1 MFAFV
6 FIAFLNP
13 IVLVYD
19 LWNNS
24 LAWVYTNYFSD
35 YKDRLVD
42 VCPHLGTIPSS
53 EKVDKALMQGEE
65 AKPEKY
71 KRIYVE
77 DHRGRTM
84 HYAKIFVSDVKN
96 INNPGELSWFL
107 REYKDICGL
116 DRPPYYEEIEYIK
129 NARANGTELPKALE

>member
-19 LWNNS
+19 LWNSS
-24 LAWVYTNYFSD
+24 LEWVHKNYFSV
-35 YKDRLVD
+35 YKNRLENA
-42 VCPHLGTIPSS
+42 CPNLGTLPRNEAL
-53 EKVDKALMQGEE
+53 EKATSDND
-65 AKPEKY
+65 PT
-71 KRIYVE
+71 RIYVE
-77 DHRGRTM
+77 
-84 HYAKIFVSDVKN
+84 
-96 INNPGELSWFL
+96 NPDGSMRHFYKEFATDALRIETLHKLNLFL
-107 REYKDICGL
+107 KEYKWVCGL